1 MMMMFYHRLPTKKET
16 KYMKTLFL
24 IVLMAAFSAISTNA
38 QIAKMS
44 SVYTNTQT
52 DCKAETKV
60 EADEVPFICKAVGG
74 FRLRIIPAGAQAE
87 MLEIVD
93 KGGET
98 VASLGTVGYGYTSS
112 KRMLEWRMANGKP
125 FAVIFR
131 VNTYDEK
138 KATDAGDNP
147 YLPQYKTGEKLLV
160 RGLTGYSQIEFE
172 VEGKDKTANAKAQKL
187 ADENFQ

>member
-1 MMMMFYHRLPTKKET
+1 MTKLI
-16 KYMKTLFL
+16 LF
-24 IVLMAAFSAISTNA
+24 IVIAAFSVISANA
-38 QIAKMS
+38 QVAKMT

-52 DCKAETKV
+52 DCKAEEKS
-60 EADEVPFICKAVGG
+60 EGDEVPFICKAVGG
-74 FRLRIIPAGAQAE
+74 YRLRIIPAGAQAE

-93 KGGET
+93 KDGET
-98 VASLGTVGYGYTSS
+98 VTSLGNVGYGYTSS

-131 VNTYDEK
+131 VNIYDER

-160 RGLTGYSQIEFE
+160 RGLTGYSQIDFE
-172 VEGKDKTANAKAQKL
+172 VDGKEKNANATAQKL